1 LTRVHRATSGLGMAA
16 RSGVTIRLT
25 DLSRFAYHVFMTGG
39 QTQGFDEAGAARRSG
54 SLMRLAIMLGFIAVV
69 VLLYRFS
76 GVDRSVLAGESAFAL
91 AALIPLAT
99 IYRPGLLALRP
110 APAQEPHATVMATQ
124 RSAS

>member
-1 LTRVHRATSGLGMAA
+1 MAL

-39 QTQGFDEAGAARRSG
+39 HTQGFQEAGAARRSAP
-54 SLMRLAIMLGFIAVV
+54 LMKLVLTLSFIAMV

-76 GVDRSVLAGESAFAL
+76 GVDRSALAGQSAFAL

-99 IYRPGLLALRP
+99 MHRLRLLALRP
-110 APAQEPHATVMATQ
+110 APSPESLASGMATQ